1 MAASYFLTPLF
12 LINCSPTPKTLN
24 PPRKADLRRGMKLFE
39 PYQDFAKR
47 YEHCAK
53 PSARR
58 GWKKPGIGL
67 AAFSEY
73 LLRMLGPGLQLVFQT
88 GKGSKRVLEGFYT
101 STTRL
106 LLALQVDTNN
116 HRNIAGSVL
125 GLRTY
130 CVGVQGV

>member
-1 MAASYFLTPLF
+1 MPRPDVSVCKPCQHQPLTVVLVVVVVVAVVVLAGVVVVAAAVVAVTVAVVVVGVVVVNMAASYFLTPLF

-58 GWKKPGIGL
+58 GWKKP
-67 AAFSEY
+67 A
-73 LLRMLGPGLQLVFQT
+73 
-88 GKGSKRVLEGFYT
+88 
-101 STTRL
+101 
-106 LLALQVDTNN
+106 
-116 HRNIAGSVL
+116 
-125 GLRTY
+125 
-130 CVGVQGV
+130 